1 MNSLPVLF
9 CFVFSLS
16 SCLPRASRK
25 EEKSK
30 AVGGKKKKK
39 NLNTVFLTTQK
50 PVWRGPP
57 RLWGPRN
64 WSKGQRE
71 VAEAGSEGEVGKQAS
86 GVARAERKCL
96 IPVSAVA
103 SIDPP

>member
-39 NLNTVFLTTQK
+39 
-50 PVWRGPP
+50 PEHCISHHSEASMEGGPKA
-57 RLWGPRN
+57 LG
-64 WSKGQRE
+64 SQDLEQGTKG
-71 VAEAGSEGEVGKQAS
+71 S
-86 GVARAERKCL
+86 G
-96 IPVSAVA
+96 
-103 SIDPP
+103 